1 MLAFVTNGDKFAQC
15 ANYTDITADVKCK
28 VISWQRK
35 EPRDEKADF
44 QVMEGVENVEL
55 ASECSA
61 TATTPQEGESTP
73 CFAFRVTVHK
83 SSRR

>member
-1 MLAFVTNGDKFAQC
+1 MSK
-15 ANYTDITADVKCK
+15 
-28 VISWQRK
+28 
-35 EPRDEKADF
+35 KARVGETEI